1 VDGGR
6 PLFQIVCNTNP
17 PHSMVISLGQ
27 WDIEFV
33 LGDAAYGS
41 EKIRQTA
48 EQAGILFLSPINR
61 RK

>member
-1 VDGGR
+1 
-6 PLFQIVCNTNP
+6 
-17 PHSMVISLGQ
+17 MVISLGQ